1 MICKRSIHTSRQH
14 QRLHLYLR
22 QTLIFF
28 SLVVLAFMHRMGIG
42 GIEPLNLCYVTI
54 ASIISENT
62 NDAKS
67 E

>member
-1 MICKRSIHTSRQH
+1 MQEVYSYFSSTSTFAS
-14 QRLHLYLR
+14 LFASNFN
-22 QTLIFF
+22 IFF
-28 SLVVLAFMHRMGIG
+28 SGGIG
-42 GIEPLNLCYVTI
+42 VDAQNGYRGIEPLNLCYVTI

>member
-1 MICKRSIHTSRQH
+1 MVGQRSIHTSRQH

-28 SLVVLAFMHRMGIG
+28 SLVVLALMHRM

-62 NDAKS
+62 NNAKS